1 MSGRATKTP
10 VSLWVVQGLLA
21 VVFLFAGVTKF
32 TMPAEQVTGTTA
44 LPLWF
49 FQFIGVAEVA
59 GALGLVLPGLTGI
72 MPVLTTLAASGLVM
86 IMMGATGITLIGG
99 PAAMSVVPLVVGI
112 LCGYVVYARTSK
124 A

>member
-1 MSGRATKTP
+1 MSERAGRTP

-32 TMPAEQVTGTTA
+32 TMPPEQVTGTTA
-44 LPLWF
+44 LPLWV

-72 MPVLTTLAASGLVM
+72 MPVLTTLAASGLVT

-99 PAAMSVVPLVVGI
+99 PASMAVVPLVVGI
-112 LCGYVVYARTSK
+112 LCGYVVYARTQKS
-124 A
+124 